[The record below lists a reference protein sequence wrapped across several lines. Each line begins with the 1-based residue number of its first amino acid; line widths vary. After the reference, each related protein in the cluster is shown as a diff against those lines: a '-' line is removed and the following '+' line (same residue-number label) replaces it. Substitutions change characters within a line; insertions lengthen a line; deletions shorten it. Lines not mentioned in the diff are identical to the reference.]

1 MPRTKNTQ
9 APLMSPTLAEDK
21 VAEDEIGSSVG
32 NAVGINVGLK
42 AGPDVGTGI
51 GTGVVGSL
59 VGENE
64 GLRVRTCC
72 VTEAT
77 ERSLTPSASLAA
89 ASKELPVR
97 DEWTS
102 LEYSS
107 DDAKLVVESGAA
119 TDIATVQV

>member
-1 MPRTKNTQ
+1 MPRTRNTQ

-32 NAVGINVGLK
+32 NTVGINVGLTV
-42 AGPDVGTGI
+42 GPDVGMGV
-51 GTGVVGSL
+51 GTGVVGSF
-59 VGENE
+59 VGEGE

-89 ASKELPVR
+89 ASKELPVK
-97 DEWTS
+97 DE
-102 LEYSS
+102 
-107 DDAKLVVESGAA
+107 
-119 TDIATVQV
+119 

>member
-1 MPRTKNTQ
+1 
-9 APLMSPTLAEDK
+9 MSPTLAEDK
-21 VAEDEIGSSVG
+21 VLEDETGSSVG
-32 NAVGINVGLK
+32 NAVGNVGLK
-42 AGPDVGTGI
+42 VGPDVGTGI

-89 ASKELPVR
+89 ASKELPVK
-97 DEWTS
+97 DE
-102 LEYSS
+102 
-107 DDAKLVVESGAA
+107 
-119 TDIATVQV
+119 

>member
-1 MPRTKNTQ
+1 
-9 APLMSPTLAEDK
+9 MSPTLAEEK
-21 VAEDEIGSSVG
+21 VLEDETGSSVG

-77 ERSLTPSASLAA
+77 FRPEMPSALLAA
-89 ASKELPVR
+89 ASKALSPSV
-97 DEWTS
+97 D
-102 LEYSS
+102 
-107 DDAKLVVESGAA
+107 
-119 TDIATVQV
+119 